1 MAGVTGH
8 GPFSS
13 LSTVSKKALIKSM
26 SETTRSPILLLS
38 LFPAKLPE
46 IMEINYYLEEKGSG
60 GSECRR
66 S

>member
-8 GPFSS
+8 GPLSS

-46 IMEINYYLEEKGSG
+46 IMEINYYIEEKVTYK
-60 GSECRR
+60 RLR
-66 S
+66 WK